1 MSKVVVYSK
10 NKCTFCTK
18 AKNLLKSV
26 GLEYTEK
33 KMEDFKDVGDMFEN
47 IGKPVRSMPQ
57 IKVDDK
63 LVGGY
68 NQLVEYLADK
78 GLVNFKGEKI

>member
-10 NKCTFCTK
+10 NNCTFCTK

-33 KMEDFKDVGDMFEN
+33 KMEDFKDVNDMFDD
-47 IGKPVRSMPQ
+47 IGKPVRSMP
-57 IKVDDK
+57 
-63 LVGGY
+63 
-68 NQLVEYLADK
+68 
-78 GLVNFKGEKI
+78 